1 MTARHDYERYL
12 RARHRPAH
20 GRRTA
25 ERWAGFLLP
34 HLRPGMR
41 LLDLG
46 CGPGSITAGLAAGLT
61 AVGVDLDPVPVES
74 VPVAAADATAL
85 PFPDAS
91 FDALYANALLQHV
104 ADPLAVLREARRVA
118 RPGAVIGVGD
128 ADWGGALVHPS
139 DPAIDRGLAIR
150 AALRPRGDVRVGR
163 ELRGLLAEA
172 GFERS
177 QASVTG
183 HADGTA
189 EAARRMA
196 AVEASWFARPE
207 AVAYVVERDVADPGE
222 MAAVAAAWDRWGE
235 HPGAFAARFWVTALA
250 WAPVP

>member
-1 MTARHDYERYL
+1 
-12 RARHRPAH
+12 
-20 GRRTA
+20 
-25 ERWAGFLLP
+25 
-34 HLRPGMR
+34 MR

-46 CGPGSITAGLAAGLT
+46 CGPGSITAGLSAGLT

-150 AALRPRGDVRVGR
+150 AALRPGGDVRVGR
-163 ELRGLLAEA
+163 ELA
-172 GFERS
+172 
-177 QASVTG
+177 ASWRRPG
-183 HADGTA
+183 SS
-189 EAARRMA
+189 AARR
-196 AVEASWFARPE
+196 P
-207 AVAYVVERDVADPGE
+207 
-222 MAAVAAAWDRWGE
+222 
-235 HPGAFAARFWVTALA
+235 
-250 WAPVP
+250 